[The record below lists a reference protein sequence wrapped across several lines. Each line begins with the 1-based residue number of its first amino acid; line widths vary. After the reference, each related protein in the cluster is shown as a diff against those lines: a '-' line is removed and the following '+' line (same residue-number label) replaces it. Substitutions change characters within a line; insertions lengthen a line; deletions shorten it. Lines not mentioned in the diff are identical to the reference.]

1 MARRRPTRHRILA
14 RALSWASPAQ
24 WVVLCVTLTV
34 VAVLLVVSRRHSD
47 LAEQGL
53 RSASVHDAQA
63 TLGHQVQFLQSHQN
77 LKHNNLLEDS
87 LEDSD
92 RIFKAAA
99 VPVVPG
105 QGTETTLDLTKNGNG
120 FLSNIAEAQGDVPGV
135 TVTAA
140 PAVDS
145 KPLGFYFAKDIP
157 GLVKEKSLGTR
168 TKGDSA
174 NAVDGEA
181 AMRLY
186 FNKDN
191 SSSGRQDVH
200 TAVDV
205 QSEQVTTDGQQR
217 TNEGAEGFTDTRSD
231 LQHRKV
237 LRGISKGIQARQ
249 VPEGNVSAG
258 KSLQDF
264 DRPAHVN
271 KPINKTSNP
280 LSVALNFSSVQTDD
294 M

>member
-1 MARRRPTRHRILA
+1 MNMPT
-14 RALSWASPAQ
+14 
-24 WVVLCVTLTV
+24 
-34 VAVLLVVSRRHSD
+34 
-47 LAEQGL
+47 
-53 RSASVHDAQA
+53 SA
-63 TLGHQVQFLQSHQN
+63 
-77 LKHNNLLEDS
+77 
-87 LEDSD
+87 
-92 RIFKAAA
+92 
-99 VPVVPG
+99 
-105 QGTETTLDLTKNGNG
+105 ETTLDLTKNGNG